1 MFLRIT
7 LTIICIACSVSVF
20 SQDLEKRLSDALI
33 EKDSSESIFRRE
45 FQNLKTRL
53 DSGIYFYYL
62 GRFERFSGERRKA
75 AQTLLK
81 ALDYLTLESKP
92 DLYISSYNN
101 LTYLE
106 SILGDWDKA
115 MNFGQK
121 ALESATIAGDSNKI
135 GYSLADIAIVFHD
148 MEEYDKGVE
157 YAKNGYEILKS
168 FSKANPNTVSFALN
182 AIAINFDD
190 WNKPDSALFYHF
202 KVFDLLTV
210 LDSSEIT
217 NTYNNIGNTLLKQ
230 NKFEEARKWINV
242 AKKYNY
248 VRGSQY
254 HLASNFTNL
263 ATIAY
268 NLNDFQEAEAMMDS
282 AYKYVVESESR
293 EKLRDYLYDQF
304 RFQKKKG
311 DLVKALDFLEEYA
324 SLKDTIFKED
334 RVRMIGEI
342 QTLYEV
348 DQKEK
353 ELAYSRAAL
362 AENELIVKNRN
373 NQLLLLLVAL
383 LLILGVSFFIYY
395 RQKNKTRHLE
405 QESKLQTIYAEQE
418 TQKRLQEQ
426 RTRISSDLHDNIGA
440 QLTFIVSSLNNI
452 KFVDLPKDKLGAKI
466 DQISAFTVE
475 TVSELRDTIWAMNK
489 DAISVEDLQ
498 GRLAGLIS
506 KAKEACPEI
515 EFKLEIEEGLSRDLQ
530 LGSLEGVNYFRIAQ
544 EALNNALK
552 HAGATQIEIFVGK
565 EGEDQIS
572 ISVMDNG
579 IGISQSRV
587 LGNGLSNMR
596 TRAERMGREL
606 KVETQEGEGTLISV
620 V

>member
-1 MFLRIT
+1 MRIT
-7 LTIICIACSVSVF
+7 LTTICIALSVSVF
-20 SQDLEKRLSDALI
+20 SQDLEKRLSDAVI
-33 EKDSSESIFRRE
+33 EKDSSELIFRRE
-45 FQNLKTRL
+45 FQNLKTTL

-62 GRFERFSGERRKA
+62 GRFERSSGERQKA
-75 AQTLLK
+75 AQTLIK

-92 DLYISSYNN
+92 ELYISTYNN

-135 GYSLADIAIVFHD
+135 GYSMADIAIVFHD

-157 YAKNGYEILKS
+157 YAKKGYKILKS
-168 FSKANPNTVSFALN
+168 FSKANPNTVSFVLN

-202 KVFDLLTV
+202 KVFELLTV

-230 NKFEEARKWINV
+230 NQFEEARKWINV

-282 AYKYVVESESR
+282 AYKYVEESESR

-304 RFQKKKG
+304 RFQKRKG
-311 DLVKALDFLEEYA
+311 ELNKALDFLEEYA
-324 SLKDTIFKED
+324 LLKDTIFKED

-342 QTLYEV
+342 ETLYEV
-348 DQKEK
+348 ELKEK
-353 ELAYSRAAL
+353 ELAESRAAL

-373 NQLLLLLVAL
+373 NQLLLLLISL
-383 LLILGVSFFIYY
+383 LLILGISFFIYY
-395 RQKNKTRHLE
+395 RQKTKTRHLE
-405 QESKLQTIYAEQE
+405 QEAKLQAIYAEQE

-426 RTRISSDLHDNIGA
+426 RSTISSDLHDNIGA
-440 QLTFIVSSLNNI
+440 QLTFIVSSLNNL
-452 KFVDLPKDKLGAKI
+452 KFVDISKEKMGAKI
-466 DQISAFTVE
+466 DQISNFTVE

-506 KAKEACPEI
+506 KAKESCPQI
-515 EFKLEIEEGLSRDLQ
+515 EFELAIEEGLSSNLQ
-530 LGSLEGVNYFRIAQ
+530 LGSLEGVNCFRIAQ

-552 HAGATQIEIFVGK
+552 HAGATKIEIFLTK
-565 EGEDQIS
+565 ETNDQIS
-572 ISVMDNG
+572 ISIKDNG
-579 IGISQSRV
+579 KGISEERI
-587 LGNGLSNMR
+587 LGNGLSNMK
-596 TRAERMGREL
+596 TRAERIGKEL
-606 KVETQEGEGTLISV
+606 MVKSEKGKGTCISV

>member
-1 MFLRIT
+1 MRIT
-7 LTIICIACSVSVF
+7 LTTICIALSVSVF
-20 SQDLEKRLSDALI
+20 SQDLEKRLSDAVI
-33 EKDSSESIFRRE
+33 EKDSSELIFRRE
-45 FQNLKTRL
+45 FQNLKTTL

-62 GRFERFSGERRKA
+62 GRFERSSGERQKA
-75 AQTLLK
+75 AQTLIK

-92 DLYISSYNN
+92 ELYISTYNN

-135 GYSLADIAIVFHD
+135 GYSMADIAIVFHD

-157 YAKNGYEILKS
+157 YAKKGYKILKS
-168 FSKANPNTVSFALN
+168 FSKANPNTVSFVLN

-202 KVFDLLTV
+202 KVFELLTV

-230 NKFEEARKWINV
+230 NQFEEARKWINV

-304 RFQKKKG
+304 RFQKRKG
-311 DLVKALDFLEEYA
+311 ELNKALDFLEEYA
-324 SLKDTIFKED
+324 LLKDTIFKED

-342 QTLYEV
+342 ETLYEV
-348 DQKEK
+348 ELKEK
-353 ELAYSRAAL
+353 ELAESRAAL

-373 NQLLLLLVAL
+373 NQLLLLLISL
-383 LLILGVSFFIYY
+383 LLILGISFFIYY
-395 RQKNKTRHLE
+395 RQKTKTRHLE
-405 QESKLQTIYAEQE
+405 QEAKLQAIYAEQE

-426 RTRISSDLHDNIGA
+426 RSTISSDLHDNIGA
-440 QLTFIVSSLNNI
+440 QLTFIVSSLNNL
-452 KFVDLPKDKLGAKI
+452 KFVDISKEKMGAKI
-466 DQISAFTVE
+466 DQISNFTVE

-506 KAKEACPEI
+506 KAKESCPQI
-515 EFKLEIEEGLSRDLQ
+515 EFELAIEEGLSSNLQ
-530 LGSLEGVNYFRIAQ
+530 LGSLEGVNCFRIAQ

-552 HAGATQIEIFVGK
+552 HAGATKIEIFLTK
-565 EGEDQIS
+565 ETNDQIS
-572 ISVMDNG
+572 ISIKDNG
-579 IGISQSRV
+579 KGISEERI
-587 LGNGLSNMR
+587 LGNGLSNMK
-596 TRAERMGREL
+596 TRAERIGKEL
-606 KVETQEGEGTLISV
+606 MVKSEKGKGTCISV

>member
-7 LTIICIACSVSVF
+7 LTVICIACSVSVF
-20 SQDLEKRLSDALI
+20 SQDLEKRLSDALL
-33 EKDSSESIFRRE
+33 EKDSSELIFLRE
-45 FQNLKTRL
+45 FQNLKTTL

-62 GRFERFSGERRKA
+62 GRFERSSGERRKA
-75 AQTLLK
+75 AQTILK

-92 DLYISSYNN
+92 DLFISSYNN

-115 MNFGQK
+115 MKFGQK

-135 GYSLADIAIVFHD
+135 GYSMADIAIVFHD

-168 FSKANPNTVSFALN
+168 FSKANPTTISFALN

-230 NKFEEARKWINV
+230 NQFEEARKWINV

-268 NLNDFQEAEAMMDS
+268 NLNDFQGAEAMMDS

-293 EKLRDYLYDQF
+293 EKLRDYLYEQF
-304 RFQKKKG
+304 RFQKRKG
-311 DLVKALDFLEEYA
+311 ELNKALDFLEEYA
-324 SLKDTIFKED
+324 LLKDTIFKED

-348 DQKEK
+348 EQKER

-362 AENELIVKNRN
+362 AENELIVKSRN

-405 QESKLQTIYAEQE
+405 QEAKLQKIYGEQE

-426 RTRISSDLHDNIGA
+426 RSRISSDLHDNIGA

-452 KFVDLPKDKLGAKI
+452 KFVDLPKEKLEAKI

-489 DAISVEDLQ
+489 DSISVEDLQ
-498 GRLAGLIS
+498 VRLAGLIS
-506 KAKEACPEI
+506 KAREACPQI
-515 EFKLEIEEGLSRDLQ
+515 GFKLEIEEGLPHDLQ
-530 LGSLEGVNYFRIAQ
+530 LGSLEGINYFRIAQ

-565 EGEDQIS
+565 EGDDQIT

-579 IGISQSRV
+579 SGISESKV
-587 LGNGLSNMR
+587 LGNGLRNMR
-596 TRAERMGREL
+596 IRAERIGKEL
-606 KVETQEGEGTLISV
+606 RVETQLSEGTLITV
-620 V
+620 I